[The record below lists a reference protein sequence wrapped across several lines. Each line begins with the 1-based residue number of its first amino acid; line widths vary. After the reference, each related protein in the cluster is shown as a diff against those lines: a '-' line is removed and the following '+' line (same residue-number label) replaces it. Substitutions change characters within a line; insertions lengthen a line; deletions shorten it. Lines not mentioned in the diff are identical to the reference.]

1 MSRDINWWVIGF
13 SGTVGNRV
21 GNPGDPVI
29 DDRIDQNP
37 KGIIWGLKW
46 NQVTRKWAELSRLWS
61 ETTPVIGSDGHLTS
75 PYSHM
80 NFFLRLFVF
89 VVRWV
94 ERSSLTF
101 AVQTQHQSVQMAA
114 AQNLKFTLNQFYA
127 VNLSVQGHRL
137 GSSHC
142 GPKWNDQWNLQNLVP
157 EGSCANSAFLFF
169 YLWTNLSPRHV
180 FWVEEM
186 TRTSGGL
193 R

>member
-1 MSRDINWWVIGF
+1 MK
-13 SGTVGNRV
+13 
-21 GNPGDPVI
+21 PGDQKVSRAFASFTW
-29 DDRIDQNP
+29 DDSCDWLWRSPDLTIQSH
-37 KGIIWGLKW
+37 
-46 NQVTRKWAELSRLWS
+46 ELFPSSFRLCRPMSWEIFTNVCRS
-61 ETTPVIGSDGHLTS
+61 NSTPVGT
-75 PYSHM
+75 
-80 NFFLRLFVF
+80 
-89 VVRWV
+89 
-94 ERSSLTF
+94 E
-101 AVQTQHQSVQMAA
+101 
-114 AQNLKFTLNQFYA
+114 NLKFTLNQFYA